1 MDFIVGFAP
10 VSTHKTFLWVDIV
23 FGPVS
28 AVVTFCG
35 ALLIMDGQLHPI
47 LLFGIFLG
55 MAISHFSIG
64 RFLCGAVRKMRISA
78 RRGARCMGTFLCR
91 RAAGLVCRTKN
102 ACAKGLI
109 NRKKMKNS

>member
-1 MDFIVGFAP
+1 MEWTGEQQILFLLQSAILGFAQGLAMDFIVGFAP
-10 VSTHKTFLWVDIV
+10 VSNHKTFLWVDIV
-23 FGPVS
+23 FGPAS
-28 AVVTFCG
+28 AVVTLCG

-78 RRGARCMGTFLCR
+78 RRGARCIGTFLC
-91 RAAGLVCRTKN
+91 
-102 ACAKGLI
+102 
-109 NRKKMKNS
+109 